1 MPKRRKLVRVA
12 LFEGPLR
19 LSDILFEGSAV
30 GVCHL
35 RLVHDVSRLALSI
48 KRASVFCA
56 TVTRRV
62 MARKPS
68 EFLVLVAD
76 DVGDIGY
83 TTVTDLELVLVD
95 YLAQFRLVWE
105 VLTDQLKNTAADFG
119 YDAFAKRAD

>member
-1 MPKRRKLVRVA
+1 MW
-12 LFEGPLR
+12 
-19 LSDILFEGSAV
+19 
-30 GVCHL
+30 
-35 RLVHDVSRLALSI
+35 
-48 KRASVFCA
+48 
-56 TVTRRV
+56 V

-105 VLTDQLKNTAADFG
+105 VLTYQLKNTAADFG
-119 YDAFAKRAD
+119 YDAFAKRRIEPNYIELALTFPSIWR